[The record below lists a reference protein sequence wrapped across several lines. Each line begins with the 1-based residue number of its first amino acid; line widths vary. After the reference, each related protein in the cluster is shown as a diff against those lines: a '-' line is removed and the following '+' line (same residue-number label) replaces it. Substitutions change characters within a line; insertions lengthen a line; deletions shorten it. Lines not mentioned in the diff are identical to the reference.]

1 MQTNNCCK
9 MCMCLNSALER
20 LSSRYSHMLVFSII
34 YVHYFIPIHPHL
46 IFINHFFSINNGVPS
61 KCLVFFFHSDL
72 VMLIN
77 PIKITSIV
85 HFLPVNS
92 QVFGGSFSFRY
103 RTIYMIG
110 FHNREIQ

>member
-1 MQTNNCCK
+1 M
-9 MCMCLNSALER
+9 
-20 LSSRYSHMLVFSII
+20 FSI
-34 YVHYFIPIHPHL
+34 
-46 IFINHFFSINNGVPS
+46 
-61 KCLVFFFHSDL
+61 FFHSDS

-92 QVFGGSFSFRY
+92 QVFGGSFSFHY